1 MVAERKSR
9 HLYDLYVM
17 MNKGFARNAVTD
29 DILWE
34 SIRHHREINTSV
46 QGVDYTPDVRKRL
59 QLIPGEDILDIW
71 RADYEAM
78 KESMI
83 YRVKLSFEELLKGM
97 SELQKRFRGGAQKKL
112 TFIK

>member
-1 MVAERKSR
+1 
-9 HLYDLYVM
+9 M

-34 SIRHHREINTSV
+34 SICHHREIYTSV

-59 QLIPGEDILDIW
+59 QLIPGKDILDIW
-71 RADYEAM
+71 RADYKAM

-83 YRVKLSFEELLKGM
+83 YRVKPSFEELYDSSGFDVPPVSL
-97 SELQKRFRGGAQKKL
+97 SNVPVVAE
-112 TFIK
+112 